1 MGIDIISII
10 KDKDLPLDFP
20 KEVKEAAQLVPQVI
34 PKKDLKGRLDRR
46 KWPIITVDGVDSKD
60 LDDAIYAEKRGENY
74 FLGVYI
80 ADVSHYVRPR
90 GELDREAYA
99 RGTSVY
105 LVDRVLPMLPPL
117 LSNGICSL
125 NEGEERL
132 TMSCE
137 MVISGKTGKVL
148 SMILRPA

>member
-1 MGIDIISII
+1 MI
-10 KDKDLPLDFP
+10 FP
-20 KEVKEAAQLVPQVI
+20 KKSKEAAQLVPQVI

-60 LDDAIYAEKRGENY
+60 LDDAIYAEKRGEDY

-117 LSNGICSL
+117 LSKWHL
-125 NEGEERL
+125 Q
-132 TMSCE
+132 
-137 MVISGKTGKVL
+137 
-148 SMILRPA
+148 PQ